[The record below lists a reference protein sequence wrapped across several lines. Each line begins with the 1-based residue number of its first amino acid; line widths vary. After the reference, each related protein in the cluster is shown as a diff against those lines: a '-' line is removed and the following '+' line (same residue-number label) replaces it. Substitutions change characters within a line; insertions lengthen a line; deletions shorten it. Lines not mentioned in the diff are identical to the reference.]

1 MALVIGLWWTIN
13 GIGAFLIDPNFAT
26 SHVHGGG
33 KLFGSVAITV
43 NGWHALFHL
52 LPGLLGVAV
61 SSRARA
67 ALAYTLVAGTSYIV
81 VATWGLLAGTNALG
95 LIAVDTSGDLVHLAE
110 GVFVL
115 AAGLLTITVSA
126 GRLGASDQQRAYK

>member
-1 MALVIGLWWTIN
+1 MALSIGVWWTIN
-13 GIGAFLIDPNFAT
+13 GVGAFLIDPNFAT
-26 SHVHGGG
+26 DHVRGGG

-61 SSRARA
+61 SSRPRA
-67 ALAYTLVAGTSYIV
+67 ALAYALVAGTSYIV

-95 LIAVDTSGDLVHLAE
+95 VIAVDTDGDLVHLVE

-115 AAGLLTITVSA
+115 AAGLLTIT
-126 GRLGASDQQRAYK
+126 LSDTRVAARDQRPIYK